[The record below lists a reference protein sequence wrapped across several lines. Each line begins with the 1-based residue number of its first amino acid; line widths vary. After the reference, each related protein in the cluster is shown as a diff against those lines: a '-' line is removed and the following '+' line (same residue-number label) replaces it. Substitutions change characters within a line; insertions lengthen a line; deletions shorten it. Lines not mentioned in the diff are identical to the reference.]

1 MPKLTDEI
9 LSNLSLDSE
18 TCRATFPGLM
28 KEIDDTVAKGP
39 FRVKRSSDLGPM
51 QVRINKGRIY
61 VLHAQ
66 RKRDLSR
73 EMVNVCF
80 FPFFFQRDQ
89 SAVANQG

>member
-9 LSNLSLDSE
+9 LNNLSLDAE

-28 KEIDDTVAKGP
+28 KEIDDTVARGP
-39 FRVKRSSDLGPM
+39 FKVKRSSDLGPM
-51 QVRINKGRIY
+51 QVRIKDGRIY

-73 EMVNVCF
+73 EMINVCF
-80 FPFFFQRDQ
+80 LLPSIPVPNF
-89 SAVANQG
+89 